1 MIASPLQKKYRE
13 VINMQWIVNKCDEI
27 FIDFYKNL
35 NLNK

>member
-13 VINMQWIVNKCDEI
+13 MINMQWIENKYEEI